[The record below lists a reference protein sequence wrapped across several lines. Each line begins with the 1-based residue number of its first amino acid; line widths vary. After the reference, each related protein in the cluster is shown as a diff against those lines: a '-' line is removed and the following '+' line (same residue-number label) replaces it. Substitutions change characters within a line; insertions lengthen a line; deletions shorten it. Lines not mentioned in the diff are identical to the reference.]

1 MFPEFFQNSSR
12 IPLSSVPLTG
22 EFAEYTITVIFVLY
36 FISFILLKYFLTFP
50 VRIFS
55 LGGANRSRILQEFR
69 TEFRFQKQQASPKG
83 KETYTIWSGIYS
95 VLGSCKQ
102 FLEVVRH
109 SVIGQ

>member
-50 VRIFS
+50 VRILS
-55 LGGANRSRILQEFR
+55 LEQTAVEFFKNSEQNSAFKSSRLR
-69 TEFRFQKQQASPKG
+69 PKV
-83 KETYTIWSGIYS
+83 KKPIQSGRES
-95 VLGSCKQ
+95 TQ
-102 FLEVVRH
+102 FLAAAN
-109 SVIGQ
+109 SFWKS